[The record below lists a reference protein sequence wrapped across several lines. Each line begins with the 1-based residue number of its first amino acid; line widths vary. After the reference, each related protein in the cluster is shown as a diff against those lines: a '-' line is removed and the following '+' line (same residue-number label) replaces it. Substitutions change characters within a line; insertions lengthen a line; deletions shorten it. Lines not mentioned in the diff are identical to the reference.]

1 MGKNKSSLP
10 CRPAL
15 LQYVLQQQQQQQY
28 ANNTL
33 YRNMA
38 ANGWIK
44 HTL

>member
-15 LQYVLQQQQQQQY
+15 LQYVLQQQQQQY